1 MSKMNKLNN
10 SCFIMLLFLA
20 LFNLIETSL
29 KFNIPSYREKCFS
42 QELYIE
48 GTLLIK
54 YDLTG
59 FEKDFQGD
67 AQNELFKNI
76 KIFIKNEKSKIV
88 YETQLKSRKEKFAIL
103 LKESG
108 NYQICTRYFR
118 PRRGRE
124 LPNNVLMG
132 LKIRNDYHYT
142 NLQESLHREDVNN
155 FWKKIR
161 DIKRDIRPSI
171 EASKSELKEEDKTAK
186 SIISSV
192 NTYYALSC
200 LQLVVIIVMTMYI
213 IFTYQDF
220 FKKKSII

>member
-1 MSKMNKLNN
+1 MIKMNNFLLIT
-10 SCFIMLLFLA
+10 FLFLA

-29 KFNIPSYREKCFS
+29 KFNIPSYREKCFT

-48 GTLLIK
+48 GTILVR

-59 FEKDFQGD
+59 FEKDFQGND
-67 AQNELFKNI
+67 QTELFKNI
-76 KIFIKNEKSKIV
+76 KVFVKTEQGKII
-88 YETQLKSRKEKFAIL
+88 YETELKSRKDKFAVL
-103 LKESG
+103 LKERG

-124 LPNNVLMG
+124 LPSSVLMG

-142 NLQESLHREDVNN
+142 NLDESLHKEDVSN

-171 EASKSELKEEDKTAK
+171 EASKIELKEEDNTAK
-186 SIISSV
+186 SIIRSV
-192 NTYYALSC
+192 NTYYTLCC
-200 LQLVVIIVMTMYI
+200 LQLVIIIVMTICI
-213 IFTYQDF
+213 IFNYQEF

>member
-1 MSKMNKLNN
+1 MNNFLLIT
-10 SCFIMLLFLA
+10 FLFLA

-29 KFNIPSYREKCFS
+29 KFNIPSYREKCFT

-48 GTLLIK
+48 GTILVR

-59 FEKDFQGD
+59 FEKDFQGND
-67 AQNELFKNI
+67 QTELFKNI
-76 KIFIKNEKSKIV
+76 KVFVKTEQGKII
-88 YETQLKSRKEKFAIL
+88 YETELKSRKDKFAVL
-103 LKESG
+103 LKERG

-124 LPNNVLMG
+124 LPSSVLMG

-142 NLQESLHREDVNN
+142 NLDESLHKEDVSN

-171 EASKSELKEEDKTAK
+171 EASKIELKEEDNTAK
-186 SIISSV
+186 SIIRSV
-192 NTYYALSC
+192 NTYYTLCC
-200 LQLVVIIVMTMYI
+200 LQLVIIIVMTICI
-213 IFTYQDF
+213 IFNYQEF
-220 FKKKSII
+220 FKKKIYYII

>member
-1 MSKMNKLNN
+1 MNNFLLIT
-10 SCFIMLLFLA
+10 FLFLA

-29 KFNIPSYREKCFS
+29 KFNIPSYREKCFT

-48 GTLLIK
+48 GTILVR

-59 FEKDFQGD
+59 FEKDFQGND
-67 AQNELFKNI
+67 QTELFKNI
-76 KIFIKNEKSKIV
+76 KVFVKTEQGKII
-88 YETQLKSRKEKFAIL
+88 YETELKSRKDKFAVL
-103 LKESG
+103 LKERG

-124 LPNNVLMG
+124 LPSSVLMG

-142 NLQESLHREDVNN
+142 NLDESLHKEDVSN

-171 EASKSELKEEDKTAK
+171 EASKIELKEEDNTAK
-186 SIISSV
+186 SIIRSV
-192 NTYYALSC
+192 NTYYTLCC
-200 LQLVVIIVMTMYI
+200 LQLVIIIVMTICI
-213 IFTYQDF
+213 IFNYQEF